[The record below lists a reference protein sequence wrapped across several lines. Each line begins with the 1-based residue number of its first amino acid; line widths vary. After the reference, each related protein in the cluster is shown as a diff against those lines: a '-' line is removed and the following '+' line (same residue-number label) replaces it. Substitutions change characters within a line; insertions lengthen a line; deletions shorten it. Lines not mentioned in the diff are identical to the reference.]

1 MYLVKFKKSKSKRM
15 NNFILYLSSLL
26 FIINSYSQQKNPDP
40 KNWSSQLEYKS
51 VPSIADQIKDG
62 TIILTEKIKKKKKER
77 NDMKESNV
85 NIVIGKSQ
93 ESILS
98 KNLVKKQQNSIPKST
113 LEPILVFEPFVS
125 TNYLPTDPTGAVGPN
140 HYVAAWNSSFR
151 IFNKEGDPVT
161 SSISLQSLFG
171 AEELGDPIVL
181 YDAQVDRFIVTSM
194 ANTAVNFAIS
204 QGPDP
209 FLNGWHVYTAASNI
223 FSTGDTEN
231 DFPDYPKYSIWS
243 DAYYFTANYSDVP
256 LFALERDKIINGDQ
270 SATIQG
276 INVPN
281 IFYSSFRGTQMLNIT
296 GDNHPTSGNATLV
309 YHQDGAL
316 SGVNA
321 DQIKLWTIN
330 VDWENPANT
339 TISDPLVLYTTP
351 FNAYF
356 DGGVLEENLTQINGV
371 EMSAGTMI
379 ISNQA
384 QFRKFETH
392 NSAIFNFSVNALS
405 QNPSSDEEQAAVRWY
420 ELRQDSDGEPWSIY
434 QEGTYTA
441 PDGKHAI
448 MGSMAMDFQGNIGM
462 GYTSFSENHFI
473 ESNYTGRY
481 ASDELGVMSLEEGV
495 ILTSNTQNNYSRYA
509 DYVHLTVDPSDDKT
523 FWFNTEIFRNGN
535 RRDVVGVFKVASD
548 FNNDIGIT
556 SVDSPEDGSLTN
568 SESITVSIF
577 NYGMQDVS
585 GFDLSY
591 QIDSGEIITEN
602 FSGTLESSSTEQFT
616 FTQTSDLSIVG
627 NSYEILAY
635 TSLEGDEYEEN
646 NSSDKTVIHLNPNDV
661 GISVIVSP
669 NSGTNLT
676 ANEIVTVE
684 VSNYGGADQGN
695 LVVSYVVDG
704 VIVDETISDII
715 SATSTIEYSFTSTL
729 DLSEFGS
736 YEITAYTSLD
746 SDSDAS
752 NDSTTK
758 EISNINCAPSADCSY
773 GDGFQ
778 LFELADISNESG
790 CEGYGDFTNLSTDLE
805 AGTSYDLTVTTGYSD
820 EFVSVWIDYNNDF
833 AFSSDELIVDNY
845 EIADG
850 NAGGGSYTETISVQI
865 PEGVTLG
872 EHILRAKSNWNSVVP
887 ADACEETQYGETED
901 YMVNIVS
908 GLGIDDLISS
918 SDFSIITRSE
928 DQFEINLSID
938 YSSSLNFSVYSVTGQ
953 LLVTKK
959 VFKSNDKY
967 KYDLDMSYA
976 SSGVYLVKLG
986 NNSIGY
992 KIGKI
997 IVK

>member
-1 MYLVKFKKSKSKRM
+1 M
-15 NNFILYLSSLL
+15 NNFILYTSTLL

-51 VPSIADQIKDG
+51 VPSLADQVKDG

-77 NDMKESNV
+77 NDLKKNNV
-85 NIVIGKSQ
+85 NIIIGKSQ

-98 KNLVKKQQNSIPKST
+98 KNLVKKQQNSVPKQT
-113 LEPILVFEPFVS
+113 QEPTLVFEPFS
-125 TNYLPTDPTGAVGPN
+125 SSNYIPTDPTGAVGPN
-140 HYVAAWNSSFR
+140 HYIAAWNSSFR
-151 IFNKEGDPVT
+151 IFTKQGDPVT

-171 AEELGDPIVL
+171 SEELGDPIVL

-204 QGPDP
+204 QGSDP
-209 FLNGWHVYTAASNI
+209 FSDGWHVYTASSDI
-223 FSTGDTEN
+223 FSTGDGPD

-243 DAYYFTANYSDVP
+243 DAYYFTANYADVP

-281 IFYSSFRGTQMLNIT
+281 IVYSQFRGTQMLNIT
-296 GDNHPTSGNATLV
+296 DDNHPAAGNATLV
-309 YHQDGAL
+309 YHQDNAQF
-316 SGVNA
+316 SVTA

-339 TISDPLVLYTTP
+339 TVSDPTSLFTTP

-356 DGGVLEENLTQINGV
+356 DGGLFGANLTQMNGV
-371 EMSAGTMI
+371 DMSGNTHKI
-379 ISNQA
+379 NNQA
-384 QFRKFETH
+384 QFRKFATH
-392 NSAIFNFSVNALS
+392 NSAVFNFVENALS
-405 QNPSSDEEQAAVRWY
+405 QNPSSTEEQAAIRWY
-420 ELRQDSDGEPWSIY
+420 ELRQDSEGEPWSIF

-448 MGSMAMDFQGNIGM
+448 FASMAMDFQGNIGM

-481 ASDELGVMSLEEGV
+481 ANDELGVMSIEEGV
-495 ILTSNTQNNYSRYA
+495 ILTSNSQNNAERYA
-509 DYVHLTVDPSDDKT
+509 DYAHLTLDPSDDKT
-523 FWFNTEIFRNGN
+523 FWFNTEIFRNNN

-548 FNNDIGIT
+548 FNNDIGIV
-556 SVDSPEDGSLTN
+556 SIDSPEDGSLN
-568 SESITVSIF
+568 DSESITVSIF

-602 FSGTLESSSTEQFT
+602 FPGTLASYATEEFT

-627 NSYEILAY
+627 NSYEIIAY
-635 TSLEGDEYEEN
+635 TSLEEDEYEEN
-646 NSSDKTVIHLNPNDV
+646 NISNKTVIHLNPNDIGV
-661 GISVIVSP
+661 SAIISPS
-669 NSGTNLT
+669 SGTNLT
-676 ANEIVTVE
+676 VNEIVTVE
-684 VSNYGGADQGN
+684 ISNYGGADQTN
-695 LVVSYVVDG
+695 FVISYDLDG
-704 VIVDETISDII
+704 VIVDETVSDVIAGN
-715 SATSTIEYSFTSTL
+715 SSIEYSFTSTL

-736 YEITAYTSLD
+736 YEITVYTSLD
-746 SDSDAS
+746 SDSDVS
-752 NDSTTK
+752 NDSITE
-758 EISNINCAPSADCSY
+758 EISNINCAPSMDCSF

-778 LFELADISNESG
+778 LFQLADISNASA

-805 AGTSYDLTVTTGYSD
+805 AGTSYDLTVITGYGD

-833 AFSSDELIVDNY
+833 TYSSDELIVDNY

-850 NAGGGSYTETISVQI
+850 EAAGSFEETISVQI

-872 EHILRAKSNWNSVVP
+872 QHTLRAKANWNAAVP
-887 ADACEETQYGETED
+887 ANACEETQYGETED

-918 SDFSIITRSE
+918 SDFNIITRSE

-967 KYDLDMSYA
+967 IYDLDMSYA
-976 SSGVYLVKLG
+976 SSGIYLVKLG
-986 NNSIGY
+986 NNTIGY

>member
-1 MYLVKFKKSKSKRM
+1 MMK
-15 NNFILYLSSLL
+15 FILNSILLL

-40 KNWSSQLEYKS
+40 KNWSSELQYKS
-51 VPSIADQIKDG
+51 VPSLADQIKDG
-62 TIILTEKIKKKKKER
+62 TLISTEKVKKKKKER
-77 NDMKESNV
+77 NDLKQNNV
-85 NIVIGKSQ
+85 NIIIGKSQ

-98 KNLVKKQQNSIPKST
+98 KNLVKKQQNSVPKQT
-113 LEPILVFEPFVS
+113 QEPILVFEPFPS

-140 HYVAAWNSSFR
+140 HYIAAWNSSFR
-151 IFNKEGDPVT
+151 IFNKQGDPVT

-171 AEELGDPIVL
+171 AEEEGDPIVL

-194 ANTAVNFAIS
+194 ASTAVNFAIS

-209 FLNGWHVYTAASNI
+209 FLDGWHVYTASSDI
-223 FSTGDTEN
+223 FSTGDGPD

-256 LFALERDKIINGDQ
+256 LFALERDKIINGDE

-281 IFYSSFRGTQMLNIT
+281 LVYSSFRGTQMLNIT
-296 GDNHPTSGNATLV
+296 GDNHPTAGNATLV

-316 SGVNA
+316 SGVNG

-339 TISDPLVLYTTP
+339 TVSDPSVLFTTP

-356 DGGVLEENLTQINGV
+356 DGGELEANLTQINGV
-371 EMSAGTMI
+371 EMSAGTML

-448 MGSMAMDFQGNIGM
+448 YASMAMDFLGNIGM
-462 GYTSFSENHFI
+462 GYTSFSENDYI

-481 ASDELGVMSLEEGV
+481 ANDELGVMSMEEGV
-495 ILTSNTQNNYSRYA
+495 ILTSNSQNNYSRYA
-509 DYVHLTVDPSDDKT
+509 DYVHLTVDPADDKT
-523 FWFNTEIFRNGN
+523 FWFNTEIFRNNN

-548 FNNDIGIT
+548 FNNDIGIV
-556 SVDSPEDGSLTN
+556 SIDSPEDGSLTN

-577 NYGMQDVS
+577 NYGTQDVS
-585 GFDLSY
+585 DFDLSY

-602 FSGTLESSSTEQFT
+602 FAGTLASYETEEFT
-616 FTQTSDLSIVG
+616 FTQTSDLSIEG
-627 NSYEILAY
+627 NSYEISAY

-646 NSSDKTVIHLNPNDV
+646 NIFNKTVIHLNPNDIGV
-661 GISVIVSP
+661 SAIISPV
-669 NSGTNLT
+669 SGTNLT

-684 VSNYGGADQGN
+684 ISNYGGADQVDF
-695 LVVSYVVDG
+695 VVFYDVDG
-704 VIVDETISDII
+704 VIVDETISDVIPAN
-715 SATSTIEYSFTSTL
+715 SSIEYSFTSTL

-746 SDSDAS
+746 SDSDLS
-752 NDSTTK
+752 NDSTTI
-758 EISNINCAPSADCSY
+758 EITNINCAPSMDCSY

-778 LFELADISNESG
+778 LFQIGDINNTSG

-833 AFSSDELIVDNY
+833 TFSSDELIVENY
-845 EIADG
+845 EISDG
-850 NAGGGSYTETISVQI
+850 NAGPGSYTETIPVLI
-865 PEGVTLG
+865 PEGITLG
-872 EHILRAKSNWNSVVP
+872 QHTLRAKANWNAPVP

-918 SDFSIITRSE
+918 SDFNIITRSE

-938 YSSSLNFSVYSVTGQ
+938 YSSSLNFSVYSITGQ

-986 NNSIGY
+986 NNTIGY

>member
-1 MYLVKFKKSKSKRM
+1 MK
-15 NNFILYLSSLL
+15 FILNSIVLL
-26 FIINSYSQQKNPDP
+26 FIFNSYSQQKNPDP
-40 KNWSSQLEYKS
+40 KNWSSELQYKS
-51 VPSIADQIKDG
+51 VPSLADQIKDG
-62 TIILTEKIKKKKKER
+62 TLIPTEKVKKKKKER
-77 NDMKESNV
+77 NHLKKNNV
-85 NIVIGKSQ
+85 NIIIGKSQ

-98 KNLVKKQQNSIPKST
+98 KNLVNKQQNSVPKQT
-113 LEPILVFEPFVS
+113 QEPTLVFEPFS
-125 TNYLPTDPTGAVGPN
+125 SSNYIPTDPTGAVGPN
-140 HYVAAWNSSFR
+140 HYIAAWNSSFR
-151 IFNKEGDPVT
+151 IFTKQGDPVT

-171 AEELGDPIVL
+171 SEELGDPIVL

-204 QGPDP
+204 QGSDP
-209 FLNGWHVYTAASNI
+209 FSDGWHVYTASSDI
-223 FSTGDTEN
+223 FSTGDGPD

-243 DAYYFTANYSDVP
+243 DAYYFTANYADVP

-281 IFYSSFRGTQMLNIT
+281 IVYSQFRGTQMLNIT
-296 GDNHPTSGNATLV
+296 DDNHPAAGNATLV
-309 YHQDGAL
+309 YHQDDAQF
-316 SGVNA
+316 SVTA

-339 TISDPLVLYTTP
+339 TVSDPTSLFTTP

-356 DGGVLEENLTQINGV
+356 DGGQFGGNLTQINGV
-371 EMSAGTMI
+371 EMDAATHVI
-379 ISNQA
+379 NNQA

-392 NSAIFNFSVNALS
+392 NSAVFNFIENALS
-405 QNPSSDEEQAAVRWY
+405 QNPSSTEEQAAIRWY
-420 ELRQDSDGEPWSIY
+420 ELRQDSEGEPWSIY

-448 MGSMAMDFQGNIGM
+448 YASMAMDFQGNIGM
-462 GYTSFSENHFI
+462 GYTSFSENFLI

-481 ASDELGVMSLEEGV
+481 ASDELGVMSIEEGV
-495 ILTSNTQNNYSRYA
+495 ILTSNSQNNVQRYA
-509 DYVHLTVDPSDDKT
+509 DYAHLTLDPSDDKT
-523 FWFNTEIFRNGN
+523 FWFNTEIFRNNN

-548 FNNDIGIT
+548 FNNDIGIV
-556 SVDSPEDGSLTN
+556 SIDSPEDGSLN
-568 SESITVSIF
+568 DSESITVSIF

-602 FSGTLESSSTEQFT
+602 FPGTLASYVTEEFT

-627 NSYEILAY
+627 NSYEIIAY
-635 TSLEGDEYEEN
+635 TSLEEDEYEEN
-646 NSSDKTVIHLNPNDV
+646 NSSNKTVVHLNPNDIGV
-661 GISVIVSP
+661 SAIISPS
-669 NSGTNLT
+669 SGTNLT

-684 VSNYGGADQGN
+684 ISNYGGADQTN
-695 LVVSYVVDG
+695 FVISYDLDG
-704 VIVDETISDII
+704 VIVDETVSDVIAGN
-715 SATSTIEYSFTSTL
+715 SSIEYSFTSTL

-736 YEITAYTSLD
+736 YEITVYTSLD
-746 SDSDAS
+746 SDSDVS
-752 NDSTTK
+752 NDSITE
-758 EISNINCAPSADCSY
+758 EISNINCAPSMDCSF

-778 LFELADISNESG
+778 LFQLADISNASA

-805 AGTSYDLTVTTGYSD
+805 AGTSYDLTVITGYGD

-833 AFSSDELIVDNY
+833 TYSSDELIVDNY

-850 NAGGGSYTETISVQI
+850 EAAGSFEETISVQI

-872 EHILRAKSNWNSVVP
+872 QHTLRAKANWNAVVP
-887 ADACEETQYGETED
+887 DDACEETQYGETED

-918 SDFSIITRSE
+918 SDFNIITRSE

-967 KYDLDMSYA
+967 IYDLDMSYA
-976 SSGVYLVKLG
+976 SSGIYLVKLG
-986 NNSIGY
+986 NNTIGY

-997 IVK
+997 MVK

>member
-1 MYLVKFKKSKSKRM
+1 M

-51 VPSIADQIKDG
+51 VPSLADQIKDG

-77 NDMKESNV
+77 NDLKVNNV
-85 NIVIGKSQ
+85 NIVIGKSK

-98 KNLVKKQQNSIPKST
+98 KNLVKKQQNAIPKDSQ
-113 LEPILVFEPFVS
+113 EPILVFEPFFA
-125 TNYLPTDPTGAVGPN
+125 TNDLPTDPTGAVGPN

-151 IFNKEGDPVT
+151 IFTKEGEPVT
-161 SSISLQSLFG
+161 SSASLQSLFG

-194 ANTAVNFAIS
+194 ASTAVNFAIS

-209 FLNGWHVYTAASNI
+209 FLDGWHVYTAASNI
-223 FSTGDTEN
+223 FSTGDGPD

-243 DAYYFTANYSDVP
+243 DAYYFTANYADVP

-281 IFYSSFRGTQMLNIT
+281 LVYSGFRGTQMLNIT
-296 GDNHPTSGNATLV
+296 GDNHPAAGNATLV

-316 SGVNA
+316 TGSA
-321 DQIKLWTIN
+321 TDRIKIWTIN
-330 VDWENPANT
+330 VDWENPENT
-339 TISDPLVLYTTP
+339 TASSPVSLFTTP

-356 DGGVLEENLTQINGV
+356 DGGQFGENLTQMNGV
-371 EMSAGTMI
+371 EMTGNTHKI
-379 ISNQA
+379 NNQA

-392 NSAIFNFSVNALS
+392 NSAVFNHIENALS
-405 QNPSSDEEQAAVRWY
+405 QDPSSIEELAAIRWY

-448 MGSMAMDFQGNIGM
+448 FGSMAMDFQGNIGM

-495 ILTSNTQNNYSRYA
+495 ILTSNTQNNYDRYA
-509 DYVHLTVDPSDDKT
+509 DYVHLTLDPSDDKT

-548 FNNDIGIT
+548 FNNDIGIV
-556 SVDSPEDGSLTN
+556 SIDSPEDGSLTN

-577 NYGMQDVS
+577 NYGTQDVS

-602 FSGTLESSSTEQFT
+602 FSGTLESYSTEEFT
-616 FTQTSDLSIVG
+616 FTQTSDLSIIG
-627 NSYEILAY
+627 NSYDILAY

-646 NSSDKTVIHLNPNDV
+646 NSFNKTVIHLNPNDIGV
-661 GISVIVSP
+661 SAIISPV
-669 NSGTNLT
+669 SGTNLT

-684 VSNYGGADQGN
+684 ISNYGGADQVDF
-695 LVVSYVVDG
+695 VVFYDVDG
-704 VIVDETISDII
+704 VIVDETISDVIPAN
-715 SATSTIEYSFTSTL
+715 SSIEYSFTSTL

-746 SDSDAS
+746 SDSDVS
-752 NDSTTK
+752 NDSTIK
-758 EISNINCAPSADCSY
+758 EITNINCAPSADCSF

-778 LFELADISNESG
+778 LFELADISNTSG

-872 EHILRAKSNWNSVVP
+872 EHILRAKANWNAPVP

-918 SDFSIITRSE
+918 SDFNIITRSE

-986 NNSIGY
+986 NNTIGY

>member
-1 MYLVKFKKSKSKRM
+1 M
-15 NNFILYLSSLL
+15 NNFILYTSTLL

-51 VPSIADQIKDG
+51 VPSLADQVKDG

-85 NIVIGKSQ
+85 NIVVGKFQ

-98 KNLVKKQQNSIPKST
+98 KNLVKKQHNSVPKQT
-113 LEPILVFEPFVS
+113 QEPILVFEPFNQS
-125 TNYLPTDPTGAVGPN
+125 NYIPTDPTGAVGPN

-151 IFNKEGDPVT
+151 IFNKEGNPI
-161 SSISLQSLFG
+161 SGSFSLQSLFG

-181 YDAQVDRFIVTSM
+181 YDVEVDRFIVTSM

-209 FLNGWHVYTAASNI
+209 FLDGWHVYTAASNI
-223 FSTGDTEN
+223 FSTGDGPN

-243 DAYYFTANYSDVP
+243 DAYYFTANYADVP
-256 LFALERDKIINGDQ
+256 LFALERDKIINGDE

-296 GDNHPTSGNATLV
+296 GDNHPAAGNATLV

-339 TISDPLVLYTTP
+339 TVSDPSVLFTTP

-356 DGGVLEENLTQINGV
+356 DGGELEANLTQINGV
-371 EMSAGTMI
+371 EMSAGTML

-448 MGSMAMDFQGNIGM
+448 YASMAMDFLGNIGM
-462 GYTSFSENHFI
+462 GYTSFSENDYI

-481 ASDELGVMSLEEGV
+481 ANDELGVMSMEEGV
-495 ILTSNTQNNYSRYA
+495 ILTSNSQNNYSRYA
-509 DYVHLTVDPSDDKT
+509 DYVHLTVDPADDKT
-523 FWFNTEIFRNGN
+523 FWFNTEIFRNN
-535 RRDVVGVFKVASD
+535 TRRDVVGVFKVASD
-548 FNNDIGIT
+548 FNNDIGIV
-556 SVDSPEDGSLTN
+556 SIDSPEDGSLTN

-577 NYGMQDVS
+577 NYGTQDVS
-585 GFDLSY
+585 DFDLSY

-602 FSGTLESSSTEQFT
+602 FAGTLASYETEEFT
-616 FTQTSDLSIVG
+616 FTQTSDLSIEG
-627 NSYEILAY
+627 NSYEISTY

-646 NSSDKTVIHLNPNDV
+646 NSFNKTVIHLNPNDIGV
-661 GISVIVSP
+661 SAIISPV
-669 NSGTNLT
+669 SGTNLT

-684 VSNYGGADQGN
+684 ISNYGGADQVDF
-695 LVVSYVVDG
+695 VVFYDVDG
-704 VIVDETISDII
+704 VIVDETISDVIPAN
-715 SATSTIEYSFTSTL
+715 SSIEYSFTSTL

-746 SDSDAS
+746 SDSDLS
-752 NDSTTK
+752 NDSTTI
-758 EISNINCAPSADCSY
+758 EITNINCAPSMDCSY

-778 LFELADISNESG
+778 LFQIGDINNTSD

-850 NAGGGSYTETISVQI
+850 NAGPGSYTETIPVLI
-865 PEGVTLG
+865 PEGITLG
-872 EHILRAKSNWNSVVP
+872 QHTLRAKANWNAPVP

-908 GLGIDDLISS
+908 GLGIDDLTFFGDPSTTSS
-918 SDFSIITRSE
+918 PPDTVGATVGCCSQPFS
-928 DQFEINLSID
+928 
-938 YSSSLNFSVYSVTGQ
+938 G
-953 LLVTKK
+953 
-959 VFKSNDKY
+959 SNPHH
-967 KYDLDMSYA
+967 LIPRA
-976 SSGVYLVKLG
+976 
-986 NNSIGY
+986 
-992 KIGKI
+992 
-997 IVK
+997 